1 VRPRFDQPAVP
12 AAIAIVVATVFV
24 VARLVFAAHGD
35 ITRFIVVGSANLA
48 PRGLPAGIHVFAG
61 TGYDG
66 QFYYRQALDPFT
78 VARVAY
84 GIRLDGFYRLQRVGY
99 PAMAFALAGGQKGLV
114 PYSLVAVNVLGLG
127 ILGYLGGVIAKDAKR
142 HACCG
147 LLLAGYFGFVTT
159 LARDLLEIVAASFL
173 LGAVIAYR
181 RRRYLLAGLAFA
193 GDVLTKET
201 DMFIVGAFAVVAVLS
216 ALAARGR
223 LSSPPLSRQLTWV
236 VPTVAF
242 AALQLALY
250 RALHALAL
258 TSGVQGNFGV
268 PFKAPVEAVDRY
280 LAHPTTL
287 ANAVW
292 LGELAVLSLVVLVGV
307 LAISRTSAL
316 MEERLALLVIV
327 GLTVS
332 LSTEVWYGQADFRAL
347 APLFELA
354 GIVLLG
360 SRIRLGIV
368 YAAAGAALLVTY
380 VHRVAF
386 T

>member
-1 VRPRFDQPAVP
+1 MRPRFDLPAVP
-12 AAIAIVVATVFV
+12 AAIALVAAIVFV
-24 VARLVFAAHGD
+24 AARLVFTAHGD
-35 ITRFIVVGSANLA
+35 ITQFIVVGSANLA
-48 PRGLPAGIHVFAG
+48 PHGLPAGIHVFTG

-78 VARVAY
+78 VARVAD
-84 GIRLDGFYRLQRVGY
+84 GIRLDGLYRLQRVGY
-99 PAMAFALAGGQKGLV
+99 PAIAFALAGGQKGLV
-114 PYSLVAVNVLGLG
+114 PFSLVAVNVLGLG
-127 ILGYLGGVIAKDAKR
+127 LLGYLGGVIAKDSRR

-173 LGAVIAYR
+173 LGAIVAYR
-181 RRRYLLAGLAFA
+181 RRRYFLAGLAFS

-201 DMFIVGAFAVVAVLS
+201 DMFIVAAFAAVIVLS
-216 ALAARGR
+216 WVAARGR
-223 LSSPPLSRQLTWV
+223 RSAPPLSAHLTWLL
-236 VPTVAF
+236 PSVAF
-242 AALQLALY
+242 AALQLVLFWALGT
-250 RALHALAL
+250 LAL
-258 TSGVQGNFGV
+258 TSGAEGNFGV
-268 PFKAPVEAVDRY
+268 PLKAPMEAVNKY
-280 LAHPTTL
+280 LAHPTRL
-287 ANAVW
+287 ADAVW
-292 LGELAVLSLVVLVGV
+292 LGELVVLSLVVLVAV
-307 LAISRTSAL
+307 VTLARTSAQL
-316 MEERLALLVIV
+316 EERFALLVII

-360 SRIRLGIV
+360 SRMRLGIV
-368 YAAAGAALLVTY
+368 YAASGAAFLVTY